1 MYFDVK
7 AKCGHVGMNNYI
19 VKSFAVVAD
28 NGKEA
33 AEKCRWFPRVKHHYK
48 DAIISV
54 VKISKDEFDKIIEE
68 HRRDP
73 FFTCA
78 SVQEQKMLCDLTSE
92 IIRNE
97 EVEIRR
103 KEKRV
108 KRHKLDLIY
117 AKESSFM
124 IRNYEYAL

>member
-1 MYFDVK
+1 MYFNVK

-19 VKSFAVVAD
+19 VKSFGVIAE

-54 VKISKDEFDKIIEE
+54 TKITKDEFDNIIEE
-68 HRRDP
+68 HKHDP
-73 FFTCA
+73 FFTC
-78 SVQEQKMLCDLTSE
+78 SSIQEQKMLCDLTSQV
-92 IIRNE
+92 IRNSQN
-97 EVEIRR
+97 EIKRKDK
-103 KEKRV
+103 KEK
-108 KRHKLDLIY
+108 KHKLDLIY
-117 AKESSFM
+117 AKESFTM